1 MDKIKMNTPLVEM
14 DGDEMTRIL
23 WKMIKDELL
32 HPFIEL
38 KTEYYDLGLEHRN
51 ATNDQVTI
59 DSAEATKKYGVA
71 VKCATITPNA
81 ARMEEY
87 DLKEMWKSP
96 NGTIRA
102 ILDGTVFRVPI
113 KVKGIEPYVKTWK
126 KPITVARHAYGDVY
140 KGVEM
145 RIPGAGK
152 CELVYTGED
161 GSELR
166 ETIHNFKEG
175 GVVQGMHNLESS
187 IESFARSCF
196 SYAVSQKQDLWF
208 ATKDTIS
215 KKYDHFFKDVF
226 QELYEKE
233 YKEKFE
239 ELGIEYFY
247 TLIDDAVARVIK
259 SEGGYIWACK
269 NYDGDVMSDL
279 IATAFGSLAM
289 MTSVLVSP
297 HGYFEY
303 EAAHGTVQR
312 HYYKHL
318 KGEETST
325 NSIATIFAW
334 SGALKKRGELD
345 GNEALTRFG
354 EKLEEASL
362 KTIENGKMTKDL
374 ALITTLANPTVLS
387 SEAFIKEI
395 RKTLE
400 ELLNAV

>member
-1 MDKIKMNTPLVEM
+1 MSKIVMKTPLVEM

-23 WKMIKDELL
+23 WQMIKDELL
-32 HPFIEL
+32 TPFIDL

-51 ATNDQVTI
+51 ATNDQVTV

-102 ILDGTVFRVPI
+102 ILDGTVSI
-113 KVKGIEPYVKTWK
+113 
-126 KPITVARHAYGDVY
+126 ARHAYGDVY
-140 KGVEM
+140 KNSEM
-145 RIPGAGK
+145 VIPGPGK
-152 CELVYTGED
+152 VELVYTAED
-161 GSELR
+161 GTQTSELVHQF
-166 ETIHNFKEG
+166 TG
-175 GVVQGMHNLESS
+175 AGVVQGQHNINAS

-196 SYAVSQKQDLWF
+196 NYALDTKQDLWF

-215 KKYDHFFKDVF
+215 KKYDHTFKDIF
-226 QELYEKE
+226 QEIFDAE
-233 YKEKFE
+233 YQQKFADA
-239 ELGIEYFY
+239 GITYFY
-247 TLIDDAVARVIK
+247 TLIDDAVARVMK

-269 NYDGDVMSDL
+269 NYDGDVMSDMVSS
-279 IATAFGSLAM
+279 AFGSLAM

-297 HGYFEY
+297 QGVYEY

-325 NSIATIFAW
+325 NSVATIFAW
-334 SGALKKRGELD
+334 TGALRKRGELD
-345 GNEALTRFG
+345 GTPELCTFAD
-354 EKLEEASL
+354 KLEKACIQ
-362 KTIENGKMTKDL
+362 TIESGQMTKDL
-374 ALITTLANPTVLS
+374 ALITTIDEPVVLNS
-387 SEAFIKEI
+387 QDFIKAI

-400 ELLNAV
+400 GML